1 MGAVKVPITQIA
13 HGLGFSDIAYF
24 SRYFRKQTGV
34 TPTDFQA
41 KAHKALARE

>member
-1 MGAVKVPITQIA
+1 MGAVVVPIKQIA

-34 TPTDFQA
+34 TRTDFQA
-41 KAHKALARE
+41 ETHKVLALE